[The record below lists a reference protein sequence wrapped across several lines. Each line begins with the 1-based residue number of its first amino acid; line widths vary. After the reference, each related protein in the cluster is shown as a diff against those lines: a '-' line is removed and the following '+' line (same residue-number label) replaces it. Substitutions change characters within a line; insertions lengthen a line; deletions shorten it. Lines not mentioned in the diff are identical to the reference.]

1 MDLNWSFW
9 VALALLVAYIILLL
23 GEISRLILENRNPVR
38 TLAWI
43 VVLITLPFIGIFL
56 FYHLG
61 LDYRKKKIFNLK
73 SMYDMRWLQYMSEDQ
88 RELLKKQKI
97 LKGRRMATERKLMT
111 LLLNNN
117 KALLTLNN
125 RMEVY
130 NNGVDSFM
138 SIFKAISS
146 ARNFIHLEFYIVEE
160 GELASRLH
168 SLLLAKLREGV
179 EVRFIYDDVG
189 SWSLSQNYVETLKKA
204 GAEIYPFLPLIIH
217 RKKANYRNHRK
228 IVVVD
233 GEMAFMGGVN
243 VADRYVA
250 GSNIGLWRDTLIRV
264 EGEAVTSLQIIFLI
278 DWLFVSGEMLINRD
292 FYMPLPQASGD
303 SMAQVVASGPDS
315 DWDSIHQAYV
325 ALVNMAE
332 EYVYISTPYFMPGDV
347 MLNALKSA
355 AMSGVDVRLMLP
367 AKSDTFIT
375 YWCSR
380 SFVEELLNAHVKV
393 FFFKPGINHSKVISV
408 DGKLAAVGS
417 ANMDLRSLEQNF
429 EVSMIIYDKQ
439 VVQVIEQDFIDDLTL
454 CSEISLEK
462 WSSRKRMDQVKESFC
477 RLFTPI
483 L

>member
-1 MDLNWSFW
+1 MNWSFW

-204 GAEIYPFLPLIIH
+204 GAEIYPFLPLMIH

-292 FYMPLPQASGD
+292 FYMPLPQTSGD
-303 SMAQVVASGPDS
+303 SMAQVIASGPDS

-355 AMSGVDVRLMLP
+355 AMSGVDVMLMLP

>member
-204 GAEIYPFLPLIIH
+204 GAEIYPFLPLMIH

-332 EYVYISTPYFMPGDV
+332 ESVYISTPYFMPGDV

>member
-204 GAEIYPFLPLIIH
+204 GAEIYPFLPLMIH

-417 ANMDLRSLEQNF
+417 TNMDLRSLEQNF

>member
-204 GAEIYPFLPLIIH
+204 GAEIYPFLPLMIH

-292 FYMPLPQASGD
+292 FYMPLPQTSGY

-454 CSEISLEK
+454 CNEISLEK

>member
-204 GAEIYPFLPLIIH
+204 GAEIYPFLPLMIH

-315 DWDSIHQAYV
+315 DWDSIRQAYV
-325 ALVNMAE
+325 AMVNMAE

>member
-204 GAEIYPFLPLIIH
+204 GAEIYPFLPLMIH

>member
-1 MDLNWSFW
+1 
-9 VALALLVAYIILLL
+9 
-23 GEISRLILENRNPVR
+23 
-38 TLAWI
+38 
-43 VVLITLPFIGIFL
+43 
-56 FYHLG
+56 
-61 LDYRKKKIFNLK
+61 
-73 SMYDMRWLQYMSEDQ
+73 MYDMRWLQYMSEDQ

-204 GAEIYPFLPLIIH
+204 GAEIYPFLPLMIH

-292 FYMPLPQASGD
+292 FYMPLPQTSGD
-303 SMAQVVASGPDS
+303 SMAQVIASGPDS

-355 AMSGVDVRLMLP
+355 AMSGVDVMLMLP

>member
-204 GAEIYPFLPLIIH
+204 GAEIYPFLPLMIH

-292 FYMPLPQASGD
+292 FYMPLPQTSGD
-303 SMAQVVASGPDS
+303 SMAQVIASGPDS

-355 AMSGVDVRLMLP
+355 AMSGVDVMLMLP

>member
-1 MDLNWSFW
+1 VDLNWSFW

-204 GAEIYPFLPLIIH
+204 GAEIYPFLPLMIH

-292 FYMPLPQASGD
+292 FYMPLPQTSGD
-303 SMAQVVASGPDS
+303 SMAQVIASGPDS

-355 AMSGVDVRLMLP
+355 AMSGVDVMLMLP